1 MTAIGTTPLH
11 TGPSTAQCP
20 IGSTE
25 RLSQDVANSTSS
37 SPELLP
43 LDDNS
48 IPSVE
53 PPPSVPMYIF
63 YLRRTENYAYV
74 SLAGRVS
81 TSTRYRRGLNNPYQ
95 QKGENK
101 VLPQRVAGQPV
112 PVLQLP
118 VPLFLSKTRL
128 LSLKNLLKPV

>member
-1 MTAIGTTPLH
+1 
-11 TGPSTAQCP
+11 
-20 IGSTE
+20 
-25 RLSQDVANSTSS
+25 
-37 SPELLP
+37 
-43 LDDNS
+43 
-48 IPSVE
+48 
-53 PPPSVPMYIF
+53 MYIF